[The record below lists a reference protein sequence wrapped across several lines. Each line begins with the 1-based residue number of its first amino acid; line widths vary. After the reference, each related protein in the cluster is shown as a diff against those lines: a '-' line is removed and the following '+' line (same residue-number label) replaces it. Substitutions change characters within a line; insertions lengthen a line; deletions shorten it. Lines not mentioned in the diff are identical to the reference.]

1 MLFMPSL
8 SIILTGDSINQ
19 CFLLTIDCFSAT
31 KSSQDL
37 LTRPARCAAAA
48 RSDASIDPIG
58 AVMGRALRG
67 ACTHFARS
75 PDGDRLPLLQPSG
88 STNRLICRLSVS

>member
-37 LTRPARCAAAA
+37 LTRPARCAALLVVTQVLT
-48 RSDASIDPIG
+48 RSAQLWDAHSG
-58 AVMGRALRG
+58 ELVHTLRG
-67 ACTHFARS
+67 HQTEIVC
-75 PDGDRLPLLQPSG
+75 
-88 STNRLICRLSVS
+88 LSFNPQVRQID